1 MIKNLLVSFLL
12 ISISFGIELNAQTQF
27 DNASFEDWEEIGF
40 GPVFIE
46 PVNWSSIKSTDNSTI
61 NGQAPHVWDRSE
73 IGNAHS
79 GDYSVYLHTVTVFGI
94 VATGTVS
101 NGRYH
106 AEFNINNGYI
116 YTDTIDSKW
125 HTKISAKPDSL
136 VGWYK
141 ANPSSGDFPT
151 VKVVLHT
158 GYAQASAHS
167 DTSSYVASA
176 VISLAEEQVTEW
188 RRFSFPINYYKD
200 DMPEFALVFL
210 TSSNGISAVDLS
222 EAWFDDIEFIYN
234 NGTSIIEKDSDKLE
248 VNIHNNQLSVFLRTN
263 KKENYTLSIHDIN
276 GKILLNDSGI
286 SGQKNQYK
294 LSLNSG
300 VYIVS
305 VNYSGKVLTKKIIL

>member
-1 MIKNLLVSFLL
+1 MIRSLLLSFLL
-12 ISISFGIELNAQTQF
+12 ISISFGIELKAQTQF

-40 GPVFIE
+40 GPEFIE
-46 PVNWSSIKSTDNSTI
+46 PVEWSSIKSTDNADI
-61 NGQAPHVWDRSE
+61 NVNAPHVWNRSE
-73 IGNAHS
+73 FGNAHS
-79 GDYSVYLHTVTVFGI
+79 GDYSVYLHTVTAFGI
-94 VATGTVS
+94 AATGTIS

-125 HTKISAKPDSL
+125 HTRISAKPESL

-141 ANPSSGDFPT
+141 ANPSAGDFPT
-151 VKVVLHT
+151 VKVILHT
-158 GYAQASAHS
+158 GYAQASALS

-176 VISLAEEQVTEW
+176 IISLSEEQVTEW
-188 RRFSFPINYYKD
+188 RRFSFPINYHKD
-200 DMPEFALVFL
+200 DMPEFALVFM

-234 NGTSIIEKDSDKLE
+234 DGTSIIEKDSDKLE

-263 KKENYTLSIHDIN
+263 KKENYALSIHNLN
-276 GKILLNDSGI
+276 GKLLLNDSGV

-305 VNYSGKVLTKKIIL
+305 VNYNGKVLTKKIIL